1 MYVFFYRG
9 KLCDK
14 TLGPRVFLTR
24 FFFFFKLFIMEIF
37 CLFNTFTG
45 IFGFKCTIL
54 LCSLNFPHMFCVFF
68 SPLLSL
74 RLKEYFLK
82 SIFNWRKIA
91 LKCCVAFCL
100 TTRISHNYTC
110 NTSLLS
116 PSPTLILPV

>member
-1 MYVFFYRG
+1 MYLFFYRG

-14 TLGPRVFLTR
+14 TLGPRVFLTS
-24 FFFFFKLFIMEIF
+24 FLFFFKLFIMEIF

-74 RLKEYFLK
+74 RLKDYFLK